1 MLGNIVAGTFSAG
14 APPIPP
20 SSYES
25 IATVTVGSGGQST
38 ITFSSIPSTYKHLQ
52 LRIAAST
59 DRGTF
64 ALDNVFVTLNS
75 DTNANYSHHFLQGDG
90 SSASA
95 GASANTTDV
104 RSGSLPSS
112 AAANVFGVSIF
123 DILDY
128 KNTDKYK
135 TIKSLSGFDLNG
147 TVSGIGGFLQFYSGN
162 WRSTSAINSITL
174 NRQSGTN
181 FIQHSSF
188 ALYGIKD

>member
-1 MLGNIVAGTFSAG
+1 MPILGIIASQNYPRVTN
-14 APPIPP
+14 
-20 SSYES
+20 SYES

-64 ALDNVFVTLNS
+64 ALDNVFVTLNG
-75 DTNANYSHHFLQGDG
+75 DTGGNYSHHYLQGDG

-95 GASANTTDV
+95 GATANATDV

-128 KNTDKYK
+128 KDTNKYK
-135 TIKSLSGFDLNG
+135 TTRSLSGFDLNG
-147 TVSGIGGFLQFYSGN
+147 TVSGIGGFVQLYSGN
-162 WRSTSAINSITL
+162 WRNTAAVNSITL

-181 FIQHSSF
+181 FIQYSHF
-188 ALYGIKD
+188 ALYGIRD